1 MPRIAP
7 FLLAAVALCVAA
19 TDATAASPYYENFKE
34 YWLGAF
40 KKQNGIVM
48 LVVGLGALSI
58 FIITRSKA
66 KK

>member
-1 MPRIAP
+1 MRRPTP
-7 FLLAAVALCVAA
+7 FLLAAVALCAGAA
-19 TDATAASPYYENFKE
+19 DAAAASPYYENFKE